1 MVQQSSQGSASFVQ
15 DAASV
20 AASRFHEAVSHIQKP
35 ETRSQIQAKVD
46 YVVKRMFAPC
56 VGPIGGVSLHDAGGG
71 EGRSGQSPDDAVP
84 MEVSPNTSEENMN
97 PPPAATTTAA
107 AANQPQQLFGMAFP
121 ETKNNTKRQQN
132 SLQKLKKLGAR
143 HQLASGYIDPTLPDA
158 ARPVSPEEK
167 CVPPSSTGNSGEPI
181 DDEVDFDDGIS
192 AISSHTL
199 EEMEKRRQL
208 NTVRVSPTQFTKP
221 KSKVS
226 ASSKNK
232 NADFSKKPIMETISG
247 GVAGEDDFFGEPFF
261 KQTPPKLA
269 RNVSN
274 DSQQLEK
281 AWDVDEVN
289 YWKNEV
295 NKDESNDKRSSRRQ
309 ERLSVEDRAKR
320 LRELNNRDLSR
331 SRSRSSGSH
340 PHDTSSL
347 IDKIRIQV

>member
-1 MVQQSSQGSASFVQ
+1 MVHSSSASASFVQ

-20 AASRFHEAVSHIQKP
+20 AASRFHEAVSRIQKP

-46 YVVKRMFAPC
+46 YVVKKMFAPC
-56 VGPIGGVSLHDAGGG
+56 VGQIGGVPLDDTGGG
-71 EGRSGQSPDDAVP
+71 EGSGKCPDAVP
-84 MEVSPNTSEENMN
+84 MEVSPYTSEENMN
-97 PPPAATTTAA
+97 PPATTAA
-107 AANQPQQLFGMAFP
+107 AGNQPQQFTFGMAFP
-121 ETKNNTKRQQN
+121 ETKNNSKRQEN

-167 CVPPSSTGNSGEPI
+167 CVAPSSTGNAGEPI

-208 NTVRVSPTQFTKP
+208 NTVRVSPTQFSKP
-221 KSKVS
+221 KSKVP
-226 ASSKNK
+226 SKNK
-232 NADFSKKPIMETISG
+232 IADFSKKPIMETISG

-261 KQTPPKLA
+261 KQTAPKLQ

-274 DSQQLEK
+274 DSQQLMK

-289 YWKNEV
+289 YWKGEV
-295 NKDESNDKRSSRRQ
+295 SKDENNDNRSSRRQ
-309 ERLSVEDRAKR
+309 ERLSVEERAKR

-331 SRSRSSGSH
+331 SRSRSSGTH

-347 IDKIRIQV
+347 IDKIRVQV